1 MRKITGELISDFKTY
16 LINEEKSIATIEKYL
31 RDITAFMLWLGVR
44 SVEKNVVLEYKA
56 VLIEKYAPASVN
68 SILSSLNSF
77 FNYNEWYDCQV
88 KTMKLQKQIFSSEKK
103 ELTKAEYEKLLKAA
117 QQKQNIKLF
126 YLMQT
131 ICATGIRV
139 SELKYIT
146 VDAVYRGEAAINCKG
161 KMRIVLLPKQLCKML
176 KRYIKEQDIK
186 QGSVFVSK
194 YGRSLDRSNIWKL
207 MKALCECAGVSKEKV
222 FPHNLRHL
230 FARTYYSMEKDVVRL
245 ADILGH
251 SSVNTTRIYTIE
263 TSDVH
268 RRQIQKLG
276 LLRC

>member
-1 MRKITGELISDFKTY
+1 MRKITGDLILGFKTY

-88 KTMKLQKQIFSSEKK
+88 KIIKLQKQIFSSEKK

-194 YGRSLDRSNIWKL
+194 YGRPLDRSNIWKL

-263 TSDVH
+263 TGDVH

-276 LLRC
+276 LLKC

>member
-1 MRKITGELISDFKTY
+1 MRKITGDLILGFKTY

-44 SVEKNVVLEYKA
+44 SVEKNVVLEYKT

-88 KTMKLQKQIFSSEKK
+88 KIIKLQKQIFSSEKK

-146 VDAVYRGEAAINCKG
+146 VNAVHSGEAVINCKG

-194 YGRSLDRSNIWKL
+194 YGRPLDRSNIWKL
-207 MKALCECAGVSKEKV
+207 MKALCECAGVSREKV

-230 FARTYYSMEKDVVRL
+230 FARTYYSMEKDIVRL

-263 TSDVH
+263 TGDVH

-276 LLRC
+276 LLR

>member
-16 LINEEKSIATIEKYL
+16 LINEEKSIATVKKYL

-44 SVEKNVVLEYKA
+44 SVEKNVVLEYKT

-88 KTMKLQKQIFSSEKK
+88 KIIKLQKQIFSSEKK
-103 ELTKAEYEKLLKAA
+103 ELTKSEYEKLLKAA

>member
-1 MRKITGELISDFKTY
+1 MRKITGDLILGFKTY

-31 RDITAFMLWLGVR
+31 RDITAFMRWLNIR
-44 SVEKNVVLEYKA
+44 EVEKKIVLEYKA

-68 SILSSLNSF
+68 SVLSSLNSF

-88 KTMKLQKQIFSSEKK
+88 KIMKLQKQIFSSEKK

-117 QQKQNIKLF
+117 QQKQNINLF

-263 TSDVH
+263 TGDVH